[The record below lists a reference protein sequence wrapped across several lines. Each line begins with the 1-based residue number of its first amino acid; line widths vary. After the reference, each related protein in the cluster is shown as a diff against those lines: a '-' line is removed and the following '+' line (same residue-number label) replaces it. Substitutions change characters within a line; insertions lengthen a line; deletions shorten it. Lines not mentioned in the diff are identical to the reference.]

1 MEGSLL
7 GDEGGGGGEGGEG
20 IFPCGKN
27 EQIFCWWEGDMGSTR
42 ENHVY
47 IHIIIHIC
55 QTIFQFLVT
64 MFKGTDYTTISQN
77 KIPCDIQN
85 SKTKH

>member
-7 GDEGGGGGEGGEG
+7 EDEGEEG
-20 IFPCGKN
+20 IFPCGEN
-27 EQIFCWWEGDMGSTR
+27 EQIFCWWGGDMGSTR
-42 ENHVY
+42 ENPVY
-47 IHIIIHIC
+47 IHINIHIC

-85 SKTKH
+85 SKSKR

>member
-1 MEGSLL
+1 MSKFFA
-7 GDEGGGGGEGGEG
+7 GGGG
-20 IFPCGKN
+20 
-27 EQIFCWWEGDMGSTR
+27 GDMGSTR
-42 ENHVY
+42 ENPVY
-47 IHIIIHIC
+47 IHINIHIC

-85 SKTKH
+85 SKSKR